1 MTRNIWAAAL
11 CCLAGVVF
19 SPCPALAADSGAS
32 SADRQ
37 SLLTVGKD
45 DRVLGNPDAPITI
58 IEYASMTCPHCA
70 HFANGVLPELKK
82 KWIDTGKVK
91 WVLRDFPLDG
101 EAVHASMIARCAPP
115 DRFYAFVDTFF
126 ADQDK
131 WAAAPDHQAA
141 LTRLAALGGMGK
153 AEVDKCLANNALED
167 QILNSRLVATNQLE
181 VNATP
186 TFFVNGAKFA
196 GEATVKEFSAS
207 LETAFA
213 KLATA
218 QATPT
223 PSQEKPAT
231 AQVSPAPTQEK
242 PAAAQAPPAAT
253 QEKLAAAQPSPTT
266 AQTNPVDAGSSPATT
281 IWGRLQAWFLSLFGG
296 HS

>member
-1 MTRNIWAAAL
+1 MIRKIWVAAL
-11 CCLAGVVF
+11 CCLAGVVL
-19 SPCPALAADSGAS
+19 SPCPTLAADPGT
-32 SADRQ
+32 SAADMQR
-37 SLLTVGKD
+37 LLTVGKD
-45 DRVLGNPDAPITI
+45 DRVLGNPDAPVTV

-70 HFANGVLPELKK
+70 HFSNDVLPELKR

-131 WAAAPDHQAA
+131 WAAAPDHQAG

-167 QILNSRLVATNQLE
+167 QVLNSRLVAANQLE

-186 TFFVNGAKFA
+186 TFFVNGTKFA
-196 GEATVKEFSAS
+196 GEATEKEFNAN
-207 LETAFA
+207 LETVFA
-213 KLATA
+213 RVATA
-218 QATPT
+218 QA
-223 PSQEKPAT
+223 AR
-231 AQVSPAPTQEK
+231 APTQEK
-242 PAAAQAPPAAT
+242 PVTAQASPAAT
-253 QEKLAAAQPSPTT
+253 PEKSAAAQPSPMT
-266 AQTNPVDAGSSPATT
+266 AQTNPVDAGNPPATS
-281 IWGRLQAWFLSLFGG
+281 IWGRLQGWFLNLFGG